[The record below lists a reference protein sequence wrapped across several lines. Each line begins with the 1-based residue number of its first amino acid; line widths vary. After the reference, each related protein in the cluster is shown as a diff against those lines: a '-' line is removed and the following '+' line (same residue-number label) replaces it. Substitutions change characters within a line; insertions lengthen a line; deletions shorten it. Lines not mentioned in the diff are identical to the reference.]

1 MTHTRTQEITTPLD
15 KSIRSFELMKKTDR
29 DQLTEDRNLLFK
41 FAKYFVVGGL
51 AALTEWLLF
60 VVIVY
65 FVHWHYIPAAIISF
79 VIATGVNYALSLII
93 VFKRGRHSLH
103 REVLL
108 VYMASGIGLMINVA
122 VLALLVK
129 SANGHLIAAKI
140 GATGV
145 AFIWNFISRH
155 LWIF

>member
-1 MTHTRTQEITTPLD
+1 MTPTGAQEMTTPLD
-15 KSIRSFELMKKTDR
+15 KSIRSFGLMKATDR
-29 DQLTEDRNLLFK
+29 DQLTEDSSLLFK

-60 VVIVY
+60 AVIVY
-65 FVHWHYIPAAIISF
+65 YVHWHYMPAAIISF
-79 VIATGVNYALSLII
+79 VLATAVNYVLSLII
-93 VFKRGRHSLH
+93 VFNRGRHSLH

-108 VYMASGIGLMINVA
+108 VYIVSGIGLMINVA

-129 SANGHLIAAKI
+129 SANGHIIAAKI

-145 AFIWNFISRH
+145 AFIWNFASRH